1 MSMIQTALRT
11 AALVAV
17 LGLGATAPAA
27 TAQTLNFGFGF
38 GHGFDDDDDDDGF
51 FSAPQLAIC
60 LTDSQIRRSI
70 ANRGYSQISLN
81 IPNHKRIQVRATK
94 GGTVYLLKFN
104 FCTDRIEDRTALR
117 RAQ

>member
-1 MSMIQTALRT
+1 MSKTQTALR
-11 AALVAV
+11 AAAIIFV
-17 LGLGATAPAA
+17 LGLGAAAPAA
-27 TAQTLNFGFGF
+27 MAQSLTFGF
-38 GHGFDDDDDDDGF
+38 GHGFDDDDDDRDF
-51 FSAPQLAIC
+51 FGPPQLALC

-81 IPNHKRIQVRATK
+81 IPNNKRVQVRATK

>member
-1 MSMIQTALRT
+1 MSMIQTALR
-11 AALVAV
+11 AAAIVAV
-17 LGLGATAPAA
+17 LGLGAVAPSA

-38 GHGFDDDDDDDGF
+38 GHGFDDDEDDDF
-51 FSAPQLAIC
+51 FGPRQLAIC

-81 IPNHKRIQVRATK
+81 VPNHKRVQVRATK
-94 GGTVYLLKFN
+94 GGVVYLLKFN
-104 FCTDRIEDRTALR
+104 FCTNQIEERTALR

>member
-1 MSMIQTALRT
+1 MSKIQSALR
-11 AALVAV
+11 AAAIVVV
-17 LGLGATAPAA
+17 LGLGAATPAA
-27 TAQTLNFGFGF
+27 MAQGLNFGFGL
-38 GHGFDDDDDDDGF
+38 GHGFDDDDDDF
-51 FSAPQLAIC
+51 FGPPQLAMC

-81 IPNHKRIQVRATK
+81 IPNNKRVQVRATK

>member
-1 MSMIQTALRT
+1 MSIIQTALR
-11 AALVAV
+11 AAAIVAV
-17 LGLGATAPAA
+17 LGLGAIAPAA
-27 TAQTLNFGFGF
+27 TTQTLNFGFGF
-38 GHGFDDDDDDDGF
+38 GHGFDDDDDDF
-51 FSAPQLAIC
+51 FGPPQLAMC

-81 IPNHKRIQVRATK
+81 VPNHKRVQVRATK

-104 FCTDRIEDRTALR
+104 FCTNQIEDRTALR

>member
-11 AALVAV
+11 AAIVAV
-17 LGLGATAPAA
+17 LGLGAVAPSAS
-27 TAQTLNFGFGF
+27 AQTLNFGF
-38 GHGFDDDDDDDGF
+38 GHGFDDDDDDF
-51 FSAPQLAIC
+51 FGPPQLAIC

-81 IPNHKRIQVRATK
+81 VPNHKRVQVRATK
-94 GGTVYLLKFN
+94 GGVVYLLKFN
-104 FCTDRIEDRTALR
+104 FCTNQIEERTALR